1 MYIECIY
8 PLYFFKIQLINT
20 DIKSDILL
28 KIYDMEHLIAAIIV
42 LIYSMQKMMWK
53 LRNYL

>member
-8 PLYFFKIQLINT
+8 TLYFFKIQLINT

-42 LIYSMQKMMWK
+42 LIYSMRKMMWK

>member
-42 LIYSMQKMMWK
+42 LIYSMRKMMWK